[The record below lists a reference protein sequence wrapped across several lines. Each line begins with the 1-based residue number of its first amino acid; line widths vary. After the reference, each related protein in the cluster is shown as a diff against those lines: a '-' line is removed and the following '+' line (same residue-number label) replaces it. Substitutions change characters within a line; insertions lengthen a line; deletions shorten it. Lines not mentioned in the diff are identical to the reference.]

1 MHINIPLG
9 DNMKLKNY
17 LISLIALSFIVSSCK
32 PSKKQEEKLTIGQA
46 ASLDLATEK
55 LSIDTE
61 ASTITWMG
69 QKKIGDD
76 KHMGTLNISSGTIG
90 FDEDK
95 LVAGNIEIDMKS
107 IKNTDLKDE
116 KDNNKLVT
124 HLNSDEFFG
133 VDKHPTAKFE
143 IVSAEKMEDSYK
155 VTGNLTVKGK
165 TGLLTTTANI
175 DKAGKTVTATV
186 TFDRAKYDVKYGSKS
201 YFDLAVDKIIE
212 DEVQLTLNLKLK

>member
-1 MHINIPLG
+1 
-9 DNMKLKNY
+9 MKLKY
-17 LISLIALSFIVSSCK
+17 CLISLIALSVIVSSCK
-32 PSKKQEEKLTIGQA
+32 PSKKQEEKLTIGPA

-76 KHMGTLNISSGTIG
+76 KHTGTLNISSGTIG

-165 TGLLTTTANI
+165 TGLLTTMANI

-212 DEVQLTLNLKLK
+212 DEVQLTLNLKLKK